1 MESGAAGARGAAG
14 SSGTGGMGA
23 GRGGGSRGQGDGE
36 HKRASYL
43 VEADPDSIF
52 GTDERTAPPVIGG

>member
-1 MESGAAGARGAAG
+1 M
-14 SSGTGGMGA
+14 MGA
-23 GRGGGSRGQGDGE
+23 GRGAKGQGDGE
-36 HKRASYL
+36 HKRAAYL

>member
-14 SSGTGGMGA
+14 SSGAGGMGA
-23 GRGGGSRGQGDGE
+23 GRGRGGGGGDSE

>member
-1 MESGAAGARGAAG
+1 MGGEPGSGQPG
-14 SSGTGGMGA
+14 GGMGA
-23 GRGGGSRGQGDGE
+23 GRGQRGKDDEE
-36 HKRASYL
+36 HKRASFL

>member
-1 MESGAAGARGAAG
+1 MENGSAGARGAAG
-14 SSGTGGMGA
+14 SSSGGMGA
-23 GRGGGSRGQGDGE
+23 GRGGSRGGGGDSE

>member
-1 MESGAAGARGAAG
+1 M
-14 SSGTGGMGA
+14 MGA
-23 GRGGGSRGQGDGE
+23 GRGGKGQGDGE
-36 HKRASYL
+36 HKRAAYL